1 MNFPALCQAVAHE
14 LRAWV
19 RRLASG
25 SPPRQPSAIRARA
38 AIPGAKK

>member
-14 LRAWV
+14 LREWV

-25 SPPRQPSAIRARA
+25 SARQPSAM
-38 AIPGAKK
+38 

>member
-1 MNFPALCQAVAHE
+1 VVAHE

-25 SPPRQPSAIRARA
+25 SARQLSAM
-38 AIPGAKK
+38 